1 MPRTA
6 ENGREP
12 RSFLWPGPEAG
23 APETVADRPRISDIF
38 KNSFIAKDGGFHV
51 TQDTVVETSL
61 SGLKLL
67 GRGKVRD
74 IYEVEGKLLLVAS
87 DRISAFDVVMPDGI
101 PGKGKVLNQI
111 SAFWFGQLADVLPN
125 HMISTDVDAFP
136 PAARAHAG
144 TLRGRSMLCRKAKPF
159 PVECV
164 VRGYLSGSGWAEYR
178 QKGEVCGIPLPKGLL
193 ESDRLPEPIFTPATK
208 EEKGKH
214 DENISFDRMVQIVGS
229 GMAEEVRSIALRLY
243 RKAAAYALGRGII
256 IADTKFELGTADGDL
271 ILIDEALTPDSSRFW
286 PAAEYRPGGPQK
298 SFDKQFVRDY
308 LLTLPWNKTAPGP
321 RLPADVVEKTAL
333 KYREALK
340 ILTGNDIV

>member
-1 MPRTA
+1 VRFWWYSNKFNHALSEVRNVSQT
-6 ENGREP
+6 
-12 RSFLWPGPEAG
+12 
-23 APETVADRPRISDIF
+23 
-38 KNSFIAKDGGFHV
+38 
-51 TQDTVVETSL
+51 TVVETTL

-74 IYEVEGKLLLVAS
+74 IYEVDGKLLLVAS
-87 DRISAFDVVMPDGI
+87 DRLSAFDVVMPDGI

-111 SAFWFGQLADVLPN
+111 SAFWFQLLSDIVPN
-125 HMISTDVDAFP
+125 HMISIDVDAFP
-136 PAARAHAG
+136 PAARAHAE

-164 VRGYLSGSGWAEYR
+164 VRGYLSGSGWAEY
-178 QKGEVCGIPLPKGLL
+178 QEKGEVCGIPLPGGLR
-193 ESDRLPEPIFTPATK
+193 ESDRLPEPVFTPATK
-208 EEKGKH
+208 EEKGRH
-214 DENISFDRMVQIVGS
+214 DENISFERMAQLVG
-229 GMAEEVRSIALRLY
+229 METAEKVRSIVLGLY
-243 RKAAAYALGRGII
+243 NKAAAYALGKGII
-256 IADTKFELGTADGDL
+256 IADTKFELGTADGRL

-286 PAAEYRPGGPQK
+286 PAGEWKPGGPQK

-340 ILTGNDIV
+340 ILTGKDIE